1 MEETRAFRKDI
12 EMTDRQV
19 IESFDNAWRALC
31 RQYRAYPSAEVQSA
45 INMLGRMIGQVKRE
59 VEESHRDHQI
69 TVDEWI
75 RMLEGE
81 QL

>member
-1 MEETRAFRKDI
+1 MN
-12 EMTDRQV
+12 MTDRQV

-31 RQYRAYPSAEVQSA
+31 RQYRAYPSAEFQSA
-45 INMLGRMIGQVKRE
+45 INMLGRMIGKVKRE

-81 QL
+81 S